1 MTTLKKHQEKLGK
14 LGGAAT
20 LKKRGVQH
28 YRDMRA
34 IAGAKMYFR
43 GMLDGLT
50 VGKGITGFTSTQY
63 EKILIECL
71 RDKKYK
77 QLLDHRILGKFYN

>member
-20 LKKRGVQH
+20 LKKRGIQH

-34 IAGAKMYFR
+34 IAGAKMYFQ

-50 VGKGITGFTSTQY
+50 ISGDDKGYS
-63 EKILIECL
+63 KILIECL
-71 RDKKYK
+71 RDKNYK
-77 QLLDHRILGKFYN
+77 HLMDHRVLGKFYSN